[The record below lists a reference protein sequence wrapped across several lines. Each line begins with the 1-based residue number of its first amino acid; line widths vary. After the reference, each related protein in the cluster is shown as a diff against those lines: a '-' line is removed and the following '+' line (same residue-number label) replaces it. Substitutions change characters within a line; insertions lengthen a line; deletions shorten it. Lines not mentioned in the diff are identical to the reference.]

1 MKTKNA
7 EFKNAVKECRNLVR
21 DSERPVNV
29 TVTKRSNNYYD
40 TEIIPVKNGTKELFS
55 LCVESD
61 NISANYKLSYDNNE
75 FVPDGWFQVRKIKR
89 LRRFLKRCALRQ
101 YKSYIR

>member
-1 MKTKNA
+1 METKNA
-7 EFKNAVKECRNLVR
+7 EFVNAVRECRNLVR

-40 TEIIPVKNGTKELFS
+40 TEIIPVKKGSKELFS
-55 LCVESD
+55 LCVKSD
-61 NISANYKLSYDNNE
+61 NISANYVLSYDNNE
-75 FVPDGWFQVRKIKR
+75 FVPDGWLQIRKIKR
-89 LRRFLKRCALRQ
+89 LRRFLKRCAHRQ